1 MAGFRSGSLGEPV
14 PWVPC
19 SQQVTPAVGRA
30 GPRPAG
36 CWGQAY
42 RGARKPQPGLQG
54 RPPKLQDPWRV
65 PRACA
70 QDTTPSHSSLPLVLS
85 FPSWAPLQEF
95 RRTQGPL
102 GAACWGVT

>member
-54 RPPKLQDPWRV
+54 RPPRPEARGFRTPGVCPVHV
-65 PRACA
+65 PRTQPPATA
-70 QDTTPSHSSLPLVLS
+70 PSL
-85 FPSWAPLQEF
+85 
-95 RRTQGPL
+95 
-102 GAACWGVT
+102 

>member
-42 RGARKPQPGLQG
+42 RGARKPRPGLQG
-54 RPPKLQDPWRV
+54 WPPKC
-65 PRACA
+65 CA
-70 QDTTPSHSSLPLVLS
+70 QDGLKHRNVVL
-85 FPSWAPLQEF
+85 
-95 RRTQGPL
+95 GD
-102 GAACWGVT
+102 